1 MHWFIK
7 NFKKYKD
14 KEAIV
19 YNENIYTYKM
29 LMQEIENARK
39 YIKQKEVKEYEVV
52 TIIGDY
58 SFQAIAM
65 FYALVE
71 NKNTIVP
78 ITTKIEKEIESRIYE
93 GYADKIIKI
102 TDSKYMI
109 EEVENKRLDKHE
121 LFNILKERKSS
132 GLILF
137 SSGSTGKPKAMLE
150 DLDLILSNYKEGK
163 TSVRTLVFLMFD
175 HIGGVNTMFHILS
188 SGGCMIIPPSRNTE
202 DVMKIIEK
210 YKVEILPTSPTFLN
224 LLLISEAYKDK
235 DLSSLKTISYGTE
248 PMPPIV
254 LNRMY
259 EIFPKVKL
267 KQTYG
272 LSEVGILSTKSK
284 SSKSLYMKIGGDN
297 FEYKIIDNELYIKSK
312 IAMLGYLN
320 APSPFTED
328 GFFPTGDT
336 VDVDD
341 EGYIRIYGRL
351 KEFINVGGQKVLP
364 SEIEGVIM
372 EVKEIKD
379 VMVKPEKNPI
389 MGEMVVA
396 NVSLKGDYN
405 KKEMKTKIIKH
416 CKEKLEDYKIPM
428 KIKFV
433 EEVEFGERFKKIRSK
448 S

>member
-1 MHWFIK
+1 MHWFIE
-7 NFKKYKD
+7 NFKKYED
-14 KEAIV
+14 REAIV
-19 YNENIYTYKM
+19 YNENIFTYGM
-29 LMQEIENARK
+29 LMEEIGKAKE
-39 YIKQKEVKEYEVV
+39 YIKQEKVREYEAVA
-52 TIIGDY
+52 IIGDY

-93 GYADKIIKI
+93 GYVDKIIRI
-102 TDSKYMI
+102 IDSKYMI
-109 EEVENKRLDKHE
+109 EEAKNKRLEKHD

-188 SGGCMIIPPSRNTE
+188 SGGCMIIPPSRNAE

-210 YKVEILPTSPTFLN
+210 FKVEILPTSPTFLN
-224 LLLISEAYKDK
+224 LLLISEAYKNK
-235 DLSSLKTISYGTE
+235 DLSSLKIISYGTE

-254 LNRMY
+254 LKRIH
-259 EIFPKVKL
+259 EIFPNVKL

-284 SSKSLYMKIGGDN
+284 SPDSLYMKIGGEN
-297 FEYKIIDNELYIKSK
+297 FDYKIIDNELYIKSE

-320 APSPFTED
+320 APNPFTDD
-328 GFFPTGDT
+328 GWFPTGDT
-336 VDVDD
+336 VDVDN
-341 EGYIRIYGRL
+341 EGYIRIFGRL

-364 SEIEGVIM
+364 MEVEGVILEIE
-372 EVKEIKD
+372 EVKD
-379 VMVKPEKNPI
+379 AMVKPEKNPI
-389 MGEMVVA
+389 MGEMVIA
-396 NVSLKGDYN
+396 DISLKGIYD
-405 KKEMKTKIIKH
+405 KKEIKRKILNH
-416 CKEKLEDYKIPM
+416 CKDRLEDYKVPM
-428 KIKFV
+428 KVKFV

-448 S
+448 A